1 MVSVV
6 FVSTDPVWCQFIRS
20 HLPPQLFSVSVQN
33 APIEKV
39 LQQCSIDRPSAV
51 VTPANS
57 LGYMGG
63 GFDQLI
69 LECIKFSSDSKNL
82 EQQIQALLAES
93 HRGYLPVTSAKFVD
107 LAHVVLGP
115 LFDYL
120 ISAPSMT
127 VPEPIAPNHAK
138 QLIFDTM
145 WNVLVAAK
153 NAPRTISTLII
164 PAFGTNWG
172 QVHPRVSAASTLA
185 ATAIFNWPLN
195 DMGLRQSGLLR
206 SSLALM
212 YLEKDITK
220 FGISDHI
227 KELEDLRQLTQA
239 GTLREWLCTL

>member
-1 MVSVV
+1 MVSIV
-6 FVSTDPVWCQFIRS
+6 FVSTDAAWCQFIRS
-20 HLPPQLFSVSVQN
+20 HLPPQLFSVSVKN
-33 APIEKV
+33 APIDKV

-63 GFDQLI
+63 GFDRLI
-69 LECIKFSSDSKNL
+69 LECINNKNL
-82 EQQIQALLAES
+82 EQKIQELLAES
-93 HRGYLPVTSAKFVD
+93 HRGYLPISSAKIVD
-107 LAHVVLGP
+107 LAHLVLGP
-115 LFDYL
+115 LFDFL

-127 VPEPIAPNHAK
+127 VPEPIAPNPAK
-138 QLIFDTM
+138 QLIFDTI

-172 QVHPRVSAASTLA
+172 QVHPHVSAASTLA
-185 ATAIFNWPLN
+185 ATAIFHWPLN
-195 DMGLRQSGLLR
+195 DMASRQSGLLR

-220 FGISDHI
+220 FGIPDHV
-227 KELEDLRQLTQA
+227 KELGESCQLHKAETF
-239 GTLREWLCTL
+239 RERLCTL